1 MTETTK
7 RVLPVI
13 VNSLDTTK
21 MSDRA
26 NGLVREIESLT
37 VADLGMSSLDYVTMI
52 KEIGDEFGVTIP
64 PEKAR
69 NFQSFQDL
77 IAYLDG

>member
-1 MTETTK
+1 MTEITK
-7 RVLPVI
+7 RILPV
-13 VNSLDTTK
+13 VLDSMDATK

-26 NGLVREIESLT
+26 NGLVRELESLT
-37 VADLGMSSLDYVTMI
+37 IADIGMTSLDYVTMM
-52 KEIGDEFGVTIP
+52 KRIGDEFGVTIP

-77 IAYLDG
+77 TTYLDG

>member
-7 RVLPVI
+7 RMLPVI
-13 VNSLDTTK
+13 LESLDASK
-21 MSDRA
+21 MTDRA
-26 NGLVREIESLT
+26 NGLVRELEGLT
-37 VADLGMSSLDYVTMI
+37 VADLGMTSLDYVTMI
-52 KEIGDEFGVTIP
+52 KGIGDEFGVTIP

-77 IAYLDG
+77 TAYLDG